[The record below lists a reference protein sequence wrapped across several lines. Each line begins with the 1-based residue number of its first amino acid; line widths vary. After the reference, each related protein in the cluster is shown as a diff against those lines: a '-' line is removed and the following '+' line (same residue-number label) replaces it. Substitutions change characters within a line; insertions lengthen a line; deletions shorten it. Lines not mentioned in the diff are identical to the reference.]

1 MNSNPLFKGDN
12 LYLSWH
18 SPDIYIYFSSQTA
31 PQKQAHLCFLVYII
45 IVHSFGDSHF
55 NGTWIPGT
63 VGIVSVAALTISR
76 T

>member
-1 MNSNPLFKGDN
+1 MNSNPLFKGGN
-12 LYLSWH
+12 LYLPWH
-18 SPDIYIYFSSQTA
+18 SPEIYVFSSQTA

-45 IVHSFGDSHF
+45 IVYSFGDSHF

-63 VGIVSVAALTISR
+63 VGIVSVTALTISR